1 MALINN
7 STDLISYKEAVI
19 TVPAGDSFTYQNPF
33 NFVRILSST
42 GSDTS
47 LLYRFGTSSIETFL
61 TVGLGLRFNDL
72 LPSITI
78 RNITG
83 SSVTLKIA
91 EIRGDILDDRLTITG
106 TVDVQQSP
114 YTSQTVTLETFDTNG
129 EISVDS
135 SGAKN
140 VVIQNMSS
148 SNPLYV
154 FANNTFKVEAGGVF
168 EKDFAGSFTIYGTVG
183 ETATVGI
190 FS

>member
-19 TVPAGDSFTYQNPF
+19 TVQAGDSFTYQNPF

-47 LLYRFGTSSIETFL
+47 LLFRFGTSSIETFL
-61 TVGLGLRFNDL
+61 TVGLGLRFNEL

-114 YTSQTVTLETFDTNG
+114 YTSQTVTLETFDANG

-135 SGAKN
+135 SGSKK
-140 VVIQNMSS
+140 VVIQNNSTTNS
-148 SNPLYV
+148 IFIFASNTFEIQPNGSFDLD
-154 FANNTFKVEAGGVF
+154 FSGTFKV
-168 EKDFAGSFTIYGTVG
+168 YGTVG
-183 ETATVGI
+183 ENVSLGL

>member
-47 LLYRFGTSSIETFL
+47 LLFRFGTSSIETFL

-114 YTSQTVTLETFDTNG
+114 YTSQTVTLETFDANG

-135 SGAKN
+135 SGSKR
-140 VVIQNMSS
+140 VVIQNNSLTDS
-148 SNPLYV
+148 IFIFN
-154 FANNTFKVEAGGVF
+154 NNTFEIQPN
-168 EKDFAGSFTIYGTVG
+168 GSFDLDYSGTFKIYGTAAEKITLG
-183 ETATVGI
+183 L